1 MKSEELM
8 KRRLVL
14 IRHAKSSWAN
24 PLQSDFDRPLNDR
37 GNKDA
42 PVMGKRLKD
51 KGIIPDLILAST
63 AKRAA
68 QTARKIAEAIG
79 YPEEKITWL
88 DKLYH
93 CNSSVFDEVIDLVDD
108 QVGTVFIVAH
118 NPGISEYAAALSPTF
133 RIDQM
138 PTCGVACV
146 EMEIAHWYEFHN
158 AARQVILFD
167 YPKKENG

>member
-1 MKSEELM
+1 MKSDEIM

-14 IRHAKSSWAN
+14 IRHAKSSWTN

-37 GNKDA
+37 GNHDA

-68 QTARKIAEAIG
+68 QTAKKIASAIG

-93 CNSSVFDEVIDLVDD
+93 CNSSVFDEVIDLIDD
-108 QVGTVFIVAH
+108 KVNTVFIVAH
-118 NPGISEYAAALSPTF
+118 NPGITEYASALSPSF
-133 RIDQM
+133 RI
-138 PTCGVACV
+138 
-146 EMEIAHWYEFHN
+146 
-158 AARQVILFD
+158 
-167 YPKKENG
+167 